1 VYPSVRPS
9 VGGFFICDRISD
21 GKGNYRRLV
30 YRRTTAVGETVGNN
44 FTDGVHALHLKLFN
58 GVVVGD
64 GGRLLTLFTTNRPN
78 KLSSHFSSFILLK
91 YKAFCIETS
100 GGDTSPL

>member
-1 VYPSVRPS
+1 MPYT
-9 VGGFFICDRISD
+9 DRIFP
-21 GKGNYRRLV
+21 LV
-30 YRRTTAVGETVGNN
+30 
-44 FTDGVHALHLKLFN
+44 KLFN